1 MSPKVNSSQF
11 CIGFQSCLFLHFFRL
26 REVIAN
32 GGSRGLQVTR
42 MVLAAS
48 AVTNRKDMFAYCD
61 DRKNIFYFKIR
72 ESITGGGTRY
82 PSGTSAVDDGFGI
95 SR

>member
-1 MSPKVNSSQF
+1 M
-11 CIGFQSCLFLHFFRL
+11 
-26 REVIAN
+26 
-32 GGSRGLQVTR
+32 TR

>member
-11 CIGFQSCLFLHFFRL
+11 CIDFQSCLFLHFFRL

-72 ESITGGGTRY
+72 EIITGGSRF
-82 PSGTSAVDDGFGI
+82 PSGTSAIDDGFGI